1 MAVLDAAA
9 HTDFEARFDRAQS
22 EGRPLLVATHCRV
35 VRDGPLLVA
44 GSCDAPELTSA
55 IRWISRFAF
64 ALAAVVAGLV
74 AIGAIPRLFTL
85 IAMGWFVPAVAARL
99 FLRKRRAE
107 FGRYLLDLDA
117 GWLVHQSVDGLG
129 REWPT
134 DSVVV
139 RREVRGGESWLV
151 AARRGARPV
160 ALGRGDADDIARM
173 LVALR
178 QQRLRVEDPEGN

>member
-1 MAVLDAAA
+1 MAALDAAA
-9 HTDFEARFDRAQS
+9 RTDFDARFERAQS
-22 EGRPLLVATHCRV
+22 EGRLLLVATHCRV

-99 FLRKRRAE
+99 FLRKRRAQ
-107 FGRYLLDLDA
+107 FGRYLLDLDT
-117 GWLVHQSVDGLG
+117 GCLVHESVDGFGL
-129 REWPT
+129 EWPT
-134 DSVVV
+134 DSIVV
-139 RREVRGGESWLV
+139 RREVRAGESWLV
-151 AARRGARPV
+151 AIRPGSSPI

-173 LVALR
+173 VVALR
-178 QQRLRVEDPEGN
+178 QQRLRVEDLESG